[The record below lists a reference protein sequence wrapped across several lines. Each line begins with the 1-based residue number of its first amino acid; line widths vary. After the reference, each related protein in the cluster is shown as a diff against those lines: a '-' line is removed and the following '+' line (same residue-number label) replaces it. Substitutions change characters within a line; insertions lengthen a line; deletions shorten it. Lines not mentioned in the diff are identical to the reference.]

1 MSPCD
6 KYRDCLNCTEQ
17 VCVKGDAARYA
28 RIRARVEQ
36 VQACC
41 DTARKEM
48 ERGTAGA
55 DRWLEYNL
63 KTLARGRE
71 LVALL
76 ESDEVEDG
84 ALIKLKDAAEHS
96 HLGRALD
103 QQLPTPR
110 KSALSEKLQ
119 GLLREYAYA

>member
-1 MSPCD
+1 MLDPLGGQHAEPARRTAISRDGRELDPSTKPGQGQGCD
-6 KYRDCLNCTEQ
+6 S
-17 VCVKGDAARYA
+17 
-28 RIRARVEQ
+28 
-36 VQACC
+36 
-41 DTARKEM
+41 ARKEM

-63 KTLARGRE
+63 KTLIRGRE

-84 ALIKLKDAAEHS
+84 ALIKLEDAAEHS

-110 KSALSEKLQ
+110 KSALCEKLQ
-119 GLLREYAYA
+119 GLLREYPGG